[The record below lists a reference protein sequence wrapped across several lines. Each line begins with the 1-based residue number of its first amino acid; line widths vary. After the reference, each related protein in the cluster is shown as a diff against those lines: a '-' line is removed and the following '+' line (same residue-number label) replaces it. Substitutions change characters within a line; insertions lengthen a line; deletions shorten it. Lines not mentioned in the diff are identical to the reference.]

1 VSPRASTRSLNL
13 TAQALSLV
21 LAVVLIHSVWRNT
34 GSRLA
39 IIAEVALVV
48 ALLANLAWSASVTG
62 RVSVSVLELPA
73 DATAGDE
80 VGCTINVQG
89 SSTPVA
95 VRMISSPRARW
106 FRVVPRLAS
115 GERRVRGAGTPGKWV
130 EQGVLGAVAG
140 SRGVA
145 TAAVFEVSSTA
156 PLGLVGL
163 NRRLVVDLPHPL
175 HVGPKPV
182 PVTDA
187 RLPER
192 RIRSSAE
199 EDVRGTRA
207 WTQGDPLRRVH
218 WPTVAR
224 TGELAVREYEPPAT
238 ATILLVL
245 DLGDGGLAGEA
256 AAGRAA
262 WVADEA
268 LRRGHRVILSCVEPG
283 GPVVGLVR
291 SRLEV
296 SRRLAAA
303 VRGEPV
309 SPSTGRDGELVVWIS
324 DSGDRWPT

>member
-1 VSPRASTRSLNL
+1 MNARASTRSLNL
-13 TAQALSLV
+13 TSQALSLV

-39 IIAEVALVV
+39 IVAEVALVV
-48 ALLANLAWSASVTG
+48 ALLANLAWSAWATG
-62 RVSVSVLELPA
+62 RVSISVLDLPT
-73 DATAGDE
+73 DATAGDD
-80 VGCTINVQG
+80 VGCTIHVQG
-89 SSTPVA
+89 PSTPIA
-95 VRMISSPRARW
+95 IRMISSPRARW
-106 FRVVPRLAS
+106 FRVVPT
-115 GERRVRGAGTPGKWV
+115 EHGT
-130 EQGVLGAVAG
+130 LGAVAG

-145 TAAVFEVSSTA
+145 TAAVFEISSTA
-156 PLGLVGL
+156 PLGLVGI
-163 NRRLVVDLPHPL
+163 NRRLVVDLPHAL

-207 WTQGDPLRRVH
+207 WTPGDPLRRVH

-224 TGELAVREYEPPAT
+224 TGALAVREYEPPST
-238 ATILLVL
+238 PTIHLVV
-245 DLGDGGLAGEA
+245 DLGDGGVSGEA

-262 WVADEA
+262 WVAAEA

-283 GPVVGLVR
+283 GSVVGVVR
-291 SRLEV
+291 SRLDV

-309 SPSTGRDGELVVWIS
+309 APDAARDREVVVWIT
-324 DSGDRWPT
+324 DAGDRWPT

>member
-1 VSPRASTRSLNL
+1 
-13 TAQALSLV
+13 
-21 LAVVLIHSVWRNT
+21 
-34 GSRLA
+34 
-39 IIAEVALVV
+39 
-48 ALLANLAWSASVTG
+48 
-62 RVSVSVLELPA
+62 
-73 DATAGDE
+73 
-80 VGCTINVQG
+80 
-89 SSTPVA
+89 
-95 VRMISSPRARW
+95 MISSPRARW
-106 FRVVPRLAS
+106 FRVVPA
-115 GERRVRGAGTPGKWV
+115 
-130 EQGVLGAVAG
+130 EQGTLGAVAG

-145 TAAVFEVSSTA
+145 TAAVFEISSTA

-182 PVTDA
+182 PITDA

-207 WTQGDPLRRVH
+207 WTPGDPLRRVH

-224 TGELAVREYEPPAT
+224 TGALAVREYEPLSTP
-238 ATILLVL
+238 TIHVVV
-245 DLGDGGLAGEA
+245 DLGDGGLSGEA

-268 LRRGHRVILSCVEPG
+268 LRRGHRVVLSCVEPG

-303 VRGEPV
+303 VRGEP
-309 SPSTGRDGELVVWIS
+309 PAPAAGHDGAVVVWIT
-324 DSGDRWPT
+324 DAGDRWPN

>member
-1 VSPRASTRSLNL
+1 MTPRASTRSLNL
-13 TAQALSLV
+13 TSQALSLL
-21 LAVVLIHSVWRNT
+21 LAVVLIHSVWRST

-39 IIAEVALVV
+39 IVAEVAIVV
-48 ALLANLAWSASVTG
+48 ALLTNLAWSGWVTR
-62 RVSVSVLELPA
+62 RVSVAVLDLPR

-80 VGCTINVQG
+80 VGSTIRVQG
-89 SSTPVA
+89 PSTPIA

-106 FRVVPRLAS
+106 FRVVPT
-115 GERRVRGAGTPGKWV
+115 ERGM
-130 EQGVLGAVAG
+130 LGAVAG

-145 TAAVFEVSSTA
+145 TAAVFEISSTA
-156 PLGLVGL
+156 PLGLIGL

-182 PVTDA
+182 PITDA

-199 EDVRGTRA
+199 EDVRGTRP
-207 WTQGDPLRRVH
+207 WTPGDPLRRVH

-224 TGELAVREYEPPAT
+224 TGALAVREYEPPST
-238 ATILLVL
+238 PTIQLVI
-245 DLGDGGLAGEA
+245 DLGDGGLPGEA

-268 LRRGHRVILSCVEPG
+268 LRRGHRVILSSVEPG

-291 SRLEV
+291 SRLDV

-309 SPSTGRDGELVVWIS
+309 APAAGHAADVVVWIT
-324 DSGDRWPT
+324 DAGDRWPS